1 MCVTKHRKHNNVI
14 LTDDIANTFE
24 KIAEEK
30 QDTERE
36 RRRDTERERERERER
51 EKERKGE
58 NGRVKRIERGLSYQ
72 IIYLRASSSVCSD
85 SQTCIDF
92 FVHGEFGYVVLQFAT
107 SIKENPLFTLVHD
120 VKGYF
125 LLKIGQP

>member
-1 MCVTKHRKHNNVI
+1 MRNKHRKHNNVI

-36 RRRDTERERERERER
+36 RRRETERERERERER

-58 NGRVKRIERGLSYQ
+58 NGRVKKIERGLSYQ
-72 IIYLRASSSVCSD
+72 IIYLCASSSV
-85 SQTCIDF
+85 
-92 FVHGEFGYVVLQFAT
+92 
-107 SIKENPLFTLVHD
+107 LF
-120 VKGYF
+120 
-125 LLKIGQP
+125 